1 MTKRSKS
8 SPTSQSC
15 HQHISSPTPVT
26 NIDVAGLSVKI
37 RPIWSK
43 MTSGKIIANTLRQ
56 MNIRANALVWA
67 KVRGQ
72 GKWILFSIRKFSGN
86 GEINHKLY
94 DGSPDEN
101 FQKFSF
107 ENFHDDSAYTDRNG
121 NSLLE
126 LIIKCTHYEY
136 KKVQILHIWPVFL
149 KFCINI

>member
-1 MTKRSKS
+1 
-8 SPTSQSC
+8 
-15 HQHISSPTPVT
+15 
-26 NIDVAGLSVKI
+26 
-37 RPIWSK
+37 

-126 LIIKCTHYEY
+126 VKILIMSTKKYKYCIFDPFFKVLHKYLIFWRELKVFFFRFCDWWTLTEKCQTTTLSITWDEIK
-136 KKVQILHIWPVFL
+136 L
-149 KFCINI
+149 